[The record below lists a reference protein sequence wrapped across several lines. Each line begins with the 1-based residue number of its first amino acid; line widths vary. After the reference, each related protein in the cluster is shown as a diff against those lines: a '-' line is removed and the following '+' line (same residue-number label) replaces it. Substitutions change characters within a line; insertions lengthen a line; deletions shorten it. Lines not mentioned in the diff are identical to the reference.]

1 MPHDREQRRGTY
13 RWRLM
18 MDRLCC
24 FIEDVTVYALQAQMP
39 DGISITEIPLSQ
51 RNSQCVERFRVALA
65 HGGMPLWFIAYH
77 ETTFEET

>member
-1 MPHDREQRRGTY
+1 
-13 RWRLM
+13 M

-51 RNSQCVERFRVALA
+51 RNPQCVERFQVALA
-65 HGGMPLWFIAYH
+65 HGGMPLWSIAYH